1 MALDLSNLQKA
12 INSLEIA
19 IKIASL
25 KIKGNNDPEEKVIM
39 AGVIQTF
46 EFTYELCWKFM
57 KRWLEVN
64 GEGATIDGATR
75 KEIFRIALEKQLIKD
90 VELWFEYTLARNETS
105 HTYDSD
111 TAQEVYQKAIKFL
124 DDAKLLLLKIESKND

>member
-64 GEGATIDGATR
+64 GEGATSDGATR
-75 KEIFRIALEKQLIKD
+75 KEILRIALEKQLIKD